1 MKRLLFLVW
10 LLFTAVSLASQS
22 QTDLSTDLSKDW
34 TDEQFRQ
41 YEDSVRR
48 ELYAPVIAHKTDS
61 AYQKDNGGSG
71 EVPPSKLPGSN
82 VPSSLSIDKNLSV
95 GQIVIKSGTSQTG
108 ARTYEVPIDV
118 YPGMNGL
125 TPTVSLTYNSQ
136 QGSSVV
142 GTGWAVSGISMI
154 SRCGKSVYYDKKAEG
169 VVMSTS
175 DAFMLDGIRLIMIEP
190 SSYILYESEY
200 GNIKV
205 KGYHNAGVLKYFEV
219 FYPDGKKG
227 VFGFPSNTV
236 NQLYYPLTSLTDLN
250 GNEISYSYSFAD
262 NHYNISEIAYNGA
275 SVRFSY
281 KTREDPFVYYRG
293 GLKVVESQLL
303 SQISSKL
310 GNVEL
315 GRYLLTHSVRND
327 RSYLTDISYSC
338 SGKSYNPLRFYYG
351 QGDDASV
358 YTTST
363 TRLVEWYTSDDP
375 AMIKVSRGKF
385 NYGSGDDGLIV
396 LPNYNPYWKHHR
408 HSTWTRHT
416 QDYFDNLF
424 SGDEKIFLYTDL
436 KEDDWASPMP
446 NLITGNGFVDIL
458 CADLE
463 GNQED
468 YVIKVNNYVSNSKDH
483 VVFQLYKSNLHAGL
497 VKSYTRSYDF
507 PTVYEDPDGNKS
519 IQPKFYYAGDFNGDG
534 RMEIMAVSAH
544 QPFGETERP
553 SMCYVFDLINNN
565 ILYQAHLLTYNVDF
579 VGTTQTD
586 PQAAAD
592 NTDKLFVIDYD
603 GDGKSDICHINE
615 KGTDIYTFIDATTFL
630 NSRKLTTY
638 PDLKRKNLA
647 GKDVMPCEYNGDG
660 LTDILVSPTAAG
672 ITWTIYNS
680 TGDGGFESSTFSGPL
695 KISADNCGFLIQDVN
710 IDGITDLIKY
720 TPDYFETY
728 LTVRNA
734 STTQTTL
741 KSFPSSK
748 SILVPTDINS
758 HDCFTQLVSLKEGI
772 VTKYS
777 FSRNDNTGSLMTGMA
792 NSLGVIEKNFYGL
805 IDASGVADNYYTKG
819 SDATY
824 PYVNIMEPLPVLKSS
839 EVYLNGKSIDYNSF
853 VYHNAV
859 LHRQGL
865 GFRGFEKITHTNRK
879 GQQHVRTY
887 EPYRYCLLKDE
898 TTPEF
903 AKTYTYSVSTEYN
916 KLARITQTG
925 RTEKDKLKDI
935 TATYVFESDSYGYP
949 TSELI
954 TYPGDITVLKKNTYA
969 SNTTVGDGY
978 NLGYLRDQT
987 VTVTRNGTQYK
998 ERKYV
1003 AAFNKRQPTVT
1014 LYYKD
1019 GNKIREEIYQYDSH
1033 GNPTSET
1040 VKLFSSPNSLKTV
1053 FEYDSYGR
1061 LSKETSPLGLSN
1073 RYTYDS
1079 SGKVASSTDSRGA
1092 VTTYTYD
1099 LFGRKES
1106 IKYPDGTLEKVSYA
1120 WAPVGSDRL
1129 YSITET
1135 KTGSPTTIEFFD
1147 ALNRPVRKGDIRFD
1161 GRTRYVDVQ
1170 YDAYGR
1176 PEKESLPFFGD
1187 SPSKWNTYS
1196 YDSHD
1201 RILSCA
1207 EASGRTTT
1215 YSYSGCSVTT
1225 VEDGI
1230 STTKTY
1236 DALENVVAV
1245 SDPAGTVTYNLA
1257 ADGQPTSIVAP
1268 GNVVTSFGYDSYRR
1282 QTSLSDPSQ
1291 GTTTYGYDAA
1301 GNLSTETN
1309 ANGEVTTNEFDSYNR
1324 LKKTTTPEFVTTYAY
1339 TAYDELSSIS
1349 TDNGTSKTFAY
1360 DSIGRIST
1368 LTERGV
1374 DGTMLQKSYGYS
1386 DGNVSSV
1393 TYRSQRGLLGTET
1406 YIYTNGHITKALF
1419 NGDSYYI
1426 LSEENSFGKPTKI
1439 NALNLVRDYSY
1450 TDYGLPSGQTASG
1463 VKGLYQNTAYV
1474 FDHTTSCLMR
1484 RTDDKRKISEA
1495 FSYDNLNRLIIFGN
1509 NGVTYDAK
1517 GNITHKSGVGTFGYN
1532 IAQKP
1537 YAVSDVTLF
1546 GDAIPQISQEIS
1558 YSSFRR
1564 PSAISE
1570 RGMRAAFVYNGEYKR
1585 VRMILTT
1592 PGAPDLRRYYLGD
1605 CYEMDSRGTDDK
1617 EKLYLSGDYYSA
1629 PAVLVRDKT
1638 GTKLYHIL
1646 RDYLGSITHII
1657 DKDGTVVQE
1666 LSYDAW
1672 GRLRDPETQTIY
1684 SGTANIELFLGRGY
1698 TGHEH
1703 LVPFGLINMN
1713 ARLYD
1718 PVLGR
1723 FLSPDPFVQEPFMSQ
1738 NFNRFSYALN
1748 NPLCYVDEDG
1758 ESLIAVIACIV
1769 GAYIGGVLSNHGEL
1783 NPLQWNYK
1791 SAGTYL
1797 GMAFGAFGG
1806 YAIGAGM
1813 INIFTFNACTPYIS
1827 AGVAAG
1833 AVGGGT
1839 DWDFTFTWS
1848 TAAGGGGR
1856 ISNINSNYA
1865 ISVNEGIDNA
1875 RWNHSAYQYAAMA
1888 TTILLADDATVV
1900 GAADDV
1906 LIPAFYLYYMFLSD
1920 EMIGRRDKQIAR
1932 LAEKERPG
1940 YGYVY
1945 QLEVKKD
1952 GWYNNVR
1959 SNSLVYM
1966 KTGEVWKYG
1975 ETTQGNNRYSINSY
1989 ETKNFH
1995 MRHLF
2000 FGTKTEILIEEKNY
2014 LYKYYIEHGQLPPG
2028 NKRFQ

>member
-1170 YDAYGR
+1170 YDAYSR

-1215 YSYSGCSVTT
+1215 YSYSGCNVTT

-1374 DGTMLQKSYGYS
+1374 DGTMLQKSYRYA

-1393 TYRSQRGLLGTET
+1393 TYRSQRGLLGTEAYT
-1406 YIYTNGHITKALF
+1406 YANGHIIKASF
-1419 NGDSYYI
+1419 DGTPFYI
-1426 LSEENSFGKPTKI
+1426 LAEENNFGKPTEVGAEK
-1439 NALNLVRDYSY
+1439 LVRNYSY

-1463 VKGLYQNTAYV
+1463 VKGLYQNTAYT
-1474 FDHTTSCLMR
+1474 FDHATSCLGAR
-1484 RTDDKRKISEA
+1484 YDLKRNITEA
-1495 FSYDNLNRLIIFGN
+1495 FYYDKLNRLTVFGN

-1517 GNITHKSGVGTFGYN
+1517 GNITSKSGVGTFGYN

-1537 YAVSDVTLF
+1537 YAVSDVALS
-1546 GDAIPQISQEIS
+1546 GDAIPQITQEIS
-1558 YSSFRR
+1558 YNSFRR
-1564 PSAISE
+1564 PAAISE
-1570 RGMRAAFVYNGEYKR
+1570 RGMRATFTYNGEYKR
-1585 VRMILTT
+1585 VRMVLTT

-1605 CYEMDSRGTDDK
+1605 CYEMDTRGTDDK

-1672 GRLRDPETQTIY
+1672 GRLRDPETQTVY

-1758 ESLIAVIACIV
+1758 EFFWAVVGIAAFVGAVTNVIANWEDISSV
-1769 GAYIGGVLSNHGEL
+1769 SGWKSFWRGAGYALIGGVAGGASAAVGIGAAVGFGSALSV
-1783 NPLQWNYK
+1783 
-1791 SAGTYL
+1791 SAASLTAASTGI
-1797 GMAFGAFGG
+1797 MRGA
-1806 YAIGAGM
+1806 AIGIAEGTTQGFLMNTLNSLYNGENFGKSLGNGLKGAAIDGFFGM
-1813 INIFTFNACTPYIS
+1813 VSGGVTGAIS
-1827 AGVAAG
+1827 AGLSGRNIWNGELPKKSVDLESILAPVSESGPYNGYYGFDRETKELKYVGITSRDPEIRFKEHLRSHTNKSSLDFVVVSLNLNRMG
-1833 AVGGGT
+1833 A
-1839 DWDFTFTWS
+1839 
-1848 TAAGGGGR
+1848 R
-1856 ISNINSNYA
+1856 IWEQRQ
-1865 ISVNEGIDNA
+1865 IS
-1875 RWNHSAYQYAAMA
+1875 
-1888 TTILLADDATVV
+1888 
-1900 GAADDV
+1900 
-1906 LIPAFYLYYMFLSD
+1906 
-1920 EMIGRRDKQIAR
+1920 
-1932 LAEKERPG
+1932 
-1940 YGYVY
+1940 
-1945 QLEVKKD
+1945 
-1952 GWYNNVR
+1952 
-1959 SNSLVYM
+1959 
-1966 KTGEVWKYG
+1966 KYG
-1975 ETTQGNNRYSINSY
+1975 ME
-1989 ETKNFH
+1989 K
-1995 MRHLF
+1995 
-2000 FGTKTEILIEEKNY
+2000 FGGKLYNLRNEIDP
-2014 LYKYYIEHGQLPPG
+2014 KYWGKYGIYDNEL
-2028 NKRFQ
+2028 